1 MNAHDGF
8 DRTVADWLDEQ
19 AGHGMPAYLDEI
31 LVTTTRARQRP
42 WWSSLE
48 RWLPMQTTL
57 RLAPAPRI
65 AWLLV
70 VIGLVV
76 AVGAAVLV
84 IGSQRRQPAPPF
96 GLARNGAIVYGG
108 ADKDIPTHDP
118 APGAPTPPVARG
130 PGA

>member
-57 RLAPAPRI
+57 RLAPAPWR
-65 AWLLV
+65 AGLLV
-70 VIGLVV
+70 GTGWWGGCGAPALVM
-76 AVGAAVLV
+76 A
-84 IGSQRRQPAPPF
+84 SQRRQPAPPF